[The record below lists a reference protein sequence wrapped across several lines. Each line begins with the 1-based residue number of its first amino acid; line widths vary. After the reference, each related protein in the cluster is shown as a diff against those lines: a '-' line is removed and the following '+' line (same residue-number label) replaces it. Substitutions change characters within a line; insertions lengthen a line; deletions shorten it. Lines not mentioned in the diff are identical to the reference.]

1 MSEELETAV
10 EEAAS
15 GKAKKVQR
23 RLYKNV
29 YVIVNRTDPTDNSL
43 CFSQD
48 ELMKNLL
55 NPEWAQKYFPIIID
69 TDKLYH

>member
-1 MSEELETAV
+1 
-10 EEAAS
+10 
-15 GKAKKVQR
+15 
-23 RLYKNV
+23 
-29 YVIVNRTDPTDNSL
+29 VIVNRNDPTDNSL

>member
-1 MSEELETAV
+1 MSEEFENAV
-10 EEAAS
+10 EEAVS

-23 RLYKNV
+23 RLHKNV

>member
-1 MSEELETAV
+1 MSDEIETVV
-10 EEAAS
+10 EEATAN
-15 GKAKKVQR
+15 KPKKVQR

-29 YVIVNRTDPTDNSL
+29 YVIVNKNDPTDNSL